1 MRFLIDNALSPIVA
15 EGLRQS
21 GHDAVHVRDLGLAAA
36 DDVTIFEHAD
46 RDQRVI
52 VSADTDFGTIL
63 ALRKAAYPS
72 VILFRGATPRN
83 STGQV
88 RLLLANL
95 GEIATVVERGAVV
108 VLEPQR
114 IRVRMLPINPA

>member
-1 MRFLIDNALSPIVA
+1 MRFLIDNALSPVVA
-15 EGLRQS
+15 EGLRQAN
-21 GHDAVHVRDLGLAAA
+21 HDAIHVSDLGLAAA
-36 DDVTIFEHAD
+36 DDETIVEHAD

-63 ALRKAAYPS
+63 AMRNAASPS

-83 STGQV
+83 PIGQV
-88 RLLLANL
+88 KLLIANL
-95 GEIATVVERGAVV
+95 AAIAPSIERGAVV

-114 IRVRMLPINPA
+114 IRVRSLPMSSS